1 MNYSPPKQPLRPP
14 IHNDLYIVVNACTE
28 KTGYNQSNIDS
39 HRVSLIIFKVI
50 TVFQTLTCD
59 NKTESNLNPNIYKP
73 ICFSEKCY
81 LYFIVFG
88 GQHKTSTIQRKM
100 LPGISLLS
108 HPQQSTTNK
117 LHTTNVFQQIFK
129 GITKHKKTSR
139 FSRKKLSL
147 SKTNLDCRE
156 L

>member
-1 MNYSPPKQPLRPP
+1 MEWPLLSKRKLGTMNYSPPKQPLRPP

-50 TVFQTLTCD
+50 TVFQTLTCN

-88 GQHKTSTIQRKM
+88 GQRKTSPIQRKM
-100 LPGISLLS
+100 LPGMSLLS
-108 HPQQSTTNK
+108 HTQQSTTNK
-117 LHTTNVFQQIFK
+117 LHTTNVF
-129 GITKHKKTSR
+129 
-139 FSRKKLSL
+139 
-147 SKTNLDCRE
+147 
-156 L
+156 